1 MTLPLVSAAAGKR
14 GRRCLAGAVICV
26 LLVAGWVAAA
36 RAQNADPYSATVKVD
51 ATAANVVKAREQA
64 RLDGER
70 RALTEVVDGLAG
82 GPDKVKMPTLDDNAI
97 TDMVVSFEVADE
109 RMSTVRYMAD
119 YTFHFRPADVQR
131 VLRTAGVA
139 APAAGGAATAAG
151 APALVLPVYQVGT
164 QVVLWEDPNPWRD
177 AWTQVEAEPAA
188 NPGTAAGV
196 APAALTVPLA
206 DMGDVATIDGDKARA
221 GDGDALAAIGRKYG
235 TSNVLVAVAAAR
247 GPAQMPEGLDIS
259 VKRYRGGQFVTVH
272 TTSLVANPGESA
284 GALFRRAVQTV
295 TAAIGNNWQ
304 GMPSVSEQQATLT
317 ATVPITSLDDWV
329 RLRNQIAGLSPVRQI
344 TLRALSRQ
352 LATVEI
358 GYVGDIDQLKTSLAG
373 LGINLV
379 QSDSGWTLAP
389 SAAAAGPQ

>member
-119 YTFHFRPADVQR
+119 YTFHFRQADVQR